1 MLSLPGKTI
10 IIFFA
15 LVAAVAS
22 IAATI
27 SSVDGAGRAAP
38 TGTLPAAG
46 AAAAYPQPPPVHKFA
61 LIIGINYDHTDFGE
75 VKYADRDAL
84 SIYNLLTKQKG
95 FPPGNIAMLRNS
107 QATRGNILAALGSL
121 AANPEV
127 DSHSE
132 VVFFYSG
139 HGLRNGPGD
148 GPDITG
154 LPPGYA
160 LVPFDFYN
168 YNWKQGAGLIWNRE
182 LAAALS
188 RIHPGM
194 MWVSIDSCFSGG
206 FIQPGIAGPDRVV
219 TASSQADQLSNELPQ
234 AQQGVFTDFMVNEG
248 LARGMS
254 IEQAFNSASI
264 RSLPYSQTPQIADEV
279 PGGGGL

>member
-1 MLSLPGKTI
+1 MHPLLGKTL

-15 LVAAVAS
+15 FVAATAG

-27 SSVDGAGRAAP
+27 STAESPGQAASLRESAAAP
-38 TGTLPAAG
+38 
-46 AAAAYPQPPPVHKFA
+46 AAAYPPPPPVHKFA
-61 LIIGINYDHTDFGE
+61 LIIGIDYDHTDLGD
-75 VKYADRDAL
+75 VKYADRDAV
-84 SIYNLLTKQKG
+84 SAYNLLTRQKG
-95 FPPGNIAMLRNS
+95 FPPGNVVMLRNS
-107 QATRGNILAALGSL
+107 QATRGNILTALNSL

-127 DSHSE
+127 DSNSE

-148 GPDITG
+148 GLDIAG

-168 YNWKQGAGLIWNRE
+168 YNYKKGDGLIWNWQ
-182 LAAALS
+182 LAGPLS

-194 MWVSIDSCFSGG
+194 MWISIDSCFSGG
-206 FIQPGIAGPDRVV
+206 FIQPGIAGPGRVV

-234 AQQGVFTDFMVNEG
+234 ARQGVFTDFMVNEG
-248 LARGMS
+248 LAREMS
-254 IEQAFNSASI
+254 IEQAFTAASV

-279 PGGGGL
+279 PGGGRL